1 MPENEMFAKILS
13 DYLAQNKTSEKN
25 AAQLKKFC
33 EYVSAWFV
41 DKGLIGLGHT
51 VNGMCLRFAN
61 GDEYV
66 LMSAPP
72 AVDVQSE
79 MPAFAVTG
87 NNAGGVRGGGP
98 MQDSSI
104 KITG

>member
-1 MPENEMFAKILS
+1 MPENKMFAKILS
-13 DYLAQNKTSEKN
+13 DYLAQNKTNDKT

-33 EYVSAWFV
+33 DYASNWFV
-41 DKGLIGLGHT
+41 NTGLIGLGHT
-51 VNGMCLRFAN
+51 TNGMSLRFAN
-61 GDEYV
+61 GDEYI
-66 LMSAPP
+66 LMASAP
-72 AVDVQSE
+72 AVDVQAE

-87 NNAGGVRGGGP
+87 NNAGGVRGVGP